1 MIQARNNIKVFVSST
16 VYGFQDVLDNVYTML
31 DTMGYDVLMSHKG
44 TIPLDSKLS
53 NLENCLRAV
62 GNSDVF
68 VGFIRP
74 LRGSGVLDED
84 DLSITEYEFNKAYEL
99 DIPRFILVDST
110 IPYTRDLFRWL
121 DLKADALK
129 FTKQQAKEDG
139 TTVVLKN
146 HVMHSTALDMYNM
159 AIKNNEPPKQRVGNW
174 VQAYRNADDIRLHLE
189 NQFQYVQW
197 IQKLIQHGK

>member
-1 MIQARNNIKVFVSST
+1 
-16 VYGFQDVLDNVYTML
+16 
-31 DTMGYDVLMSHKG
+31 MGYDVLMSHKG

-53 NLENCLRAV
+53 NLENCLCAV
-62 GNSDVF
+62 ENSDVF

-84 DLSITEYEFNKAYEL
+84 DLSMTEYEFNKAYEL

-110 IPYTRDLFRWL
+110 ISYTRDLFRWL